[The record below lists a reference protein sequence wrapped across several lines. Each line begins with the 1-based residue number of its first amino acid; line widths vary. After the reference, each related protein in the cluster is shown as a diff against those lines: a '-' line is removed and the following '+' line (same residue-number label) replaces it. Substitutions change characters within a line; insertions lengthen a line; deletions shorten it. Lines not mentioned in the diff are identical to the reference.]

1 MSIGCFHI
9 LSAQMWLLGCG
20 PTCCV
25 PFVIWSVQAAPVSAS
40 NTLLGSNKMLKA
52 TTDREARLS
61 ASERKGLKGTRR
73 RNKKGSWREIK
84 DRQEES
90 WTAERGDVAPG
101 AWGPTED
108 PKAMR
113 FKLCCPVIQAIELLN
128 VTRGKSRYNEKWSLR
143 SLGRAL
149 KRCCLF
155 LPRTLPTASLSPSPR
170 GNLCVTSFYR
180 GRPWCWLFFFFF
192 FFFKGR
198 KKKTLN
204 AHREN
209 ANDVQLRF
217 IVRRDT
223 GG

>member
-1 MSIGCFHI
+1 MCNTYLHIIHVHRCFHI

-61 ASERKGLKGTRR
+61 TSERKGLKGTRR

-90 WTAERGDVAPG
+90 WTAERGDVTPG

-113 FKLCCPVIQAIELLN
+113 FKLCRPILFKLLN
-128 VTRGKSRYNEKWSLR
+128 YWMFHVEKA
-143 SLGRAL
+143 GIMKNGPYA
-149 KRCCLF
+149 
-155 LPRTLPTASLSPSPR
+155 A
-170 GNLCVTSFYR
+170 
-180 GRPWCWLFFFFF
+180 
-192 FFFKGR
+192 
-198 KKKTLN
+198 
-204 AHREN
+204 
-209 ANDVQLRF
+209 
-217 IVRRDT
+217 
-223 GG
+223 

>member
-1 MSIGCFHI
+1 M
-9 LSAQMWLLGCG
+9 LSYSTAQMWLLGCG

-61 ASERKGLKGTRR
+61 TSERKGLKGTRR

-90 WTAERGDVAPG
+90 WTAESGDVAPG
-101 AWGPTED
+101 AWVPTED

-113 FKLCCPVIQAIELLN
+113 FKLCRPVIHAIELLN
-128 VTRGKSRYNEKWSLR
+128 VPQGKSWYNEKWSLC

-149 KRCCLF
+149 KRCWLF
-155 LPRTLPTASLSPSPR
+155 LPRTLPTATLFPDLEQTFVWPVSIGGVL
-170 GNLCVTSFYR
+170 GV
-180 GRPWCWLFFFFF
+180 GFFFFF
-192 FFFKGR
+192 FF
-198 KKKTLN
+198 
-204 AHREN
+204 
-209 ANDVQLRF
+209 
-217 IVRRDT
+217 
-223 GG
+223 